1 MEVDEAFKDDLK
13 RMYNDLEKPIVYD
26 DLLSTEQARAQTLR
40 GLLGGSV
47 RNRALQIV
55 KRVEKRDGFE
65 AKGEVT
71 SSQLQSIQTQVLKLE
86 ELFVEAEKAGTE
98 VQEELKSAIRLKYVS
113 GQLTE
118 KRSYKDIRGKWTYAF
133 GSAPG

>member
-1 MEVDEAFKDDLK
+1 M
-13 RMYNDLEKPIVYD
+13 
-26 DLLSTEQARAQTLR
+26 
-40 GLLGGSV
+40 G
-47 RNRALQIV
+47 
-55 KRVEKRDGFE
+55 
-65 AKGEVT
+65 
-71 SSQLQSIQTQVLKLE
+71 QSIQTQVLKLE